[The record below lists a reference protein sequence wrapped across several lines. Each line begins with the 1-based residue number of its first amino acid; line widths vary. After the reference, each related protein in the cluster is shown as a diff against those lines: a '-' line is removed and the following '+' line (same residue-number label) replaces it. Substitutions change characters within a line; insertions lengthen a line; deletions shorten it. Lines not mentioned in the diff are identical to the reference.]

1 MGCLLCI
8 YDSLDQ
14 SSSIY
19 FLAYLSLHAYFH
31 FVFNWKKKK
40 RENKWQLLYINNS
53 MGEVGEQI
61 KLWSTPLS
69 IL

>member
-31 FVFNWKKKK
+31 FQLKEK

-61 KLWSTPLS
+61 KLWSTPFS